1 MLTVV
6 ANLKGGT
13 GKSTVAFNLALWL
26 LAKGRRVQAVDLDP
40 QRTLVDVLEVR
51 AEEGY
56 LPALAWSTDPED
68 ALQRRGNDEHCL
80 VDVGPSAMDVLMRM
94 VEQADR
100 VLIPV
105 PPSQADVWSTHRFV
119 REIQERRGARTGDDA
134 GIEVFINRAD
144 THQFVRETEET
155 AEALRQIEGIRFLRP
170 RLKQR
175 TAFRRSFS
183 EGLAVNELEPAGKA
197 AEELDR
203 LARAIFGEQV

>member
-26 LAKGRRVQAVDLDP
+26 LAKGHRVQAVDLDP
-40 QRTLVDVLEVR
+40 QGTLGDVLEVR
-51 AEEGY
+51 QEEGY
-56 LPALAWSTDPED
+56 SPALPATTDAD
-68 ALQRRGNDEHCL
+68 VALGRQGDFDHWL
-80 VDVGPSAMDVLMRM
+80 VDVGPSAMDTLMQA
-94 VEQADR
+94 VAAADR

-119 REIQERRGARTGDDA
+119 REIQGRRTDRDTGP

-155 AEALRQIEGIRFLRP
+155 AEALQQIEGIRFLRP

-183 EGLAVNELEPAGKA
+183 EGLAVNELEPSGKA

-203 LARAIFGEQV
+203 LARAIFG

>member
-26 LAKGRRVQAVDLDP
+26 LAKGHRVQAVDLDP
-40 QRTLVDVLEVR
+40 QGTLSDVLDVR
-51 AEEGY
+51 QEEGY
-56 LPALAWSTDPED
+56 YPELPVTTDANAALG
-68 ALQRRGNDEHCL
+68 RRGAFDHWL
-80 VDVGPSAMDVLMRM
+80 VDVGPSAMDTLMQA
-94 VEQADR
+94 VAAADR

-119 REIQERRGARTGDDA
+119 REIRQRREGRETGP
-134 GIEVFINRAD
+134 GTEVFINRAD

-155 AEALRQIEGIRFLRP
+155 AEALQQIEGIHFLRP

-183 EGLAVNELEPAGKA
+183 EGLAVNELEPSGKA

-203 LARAIFGEQV
+203 LARAIFG